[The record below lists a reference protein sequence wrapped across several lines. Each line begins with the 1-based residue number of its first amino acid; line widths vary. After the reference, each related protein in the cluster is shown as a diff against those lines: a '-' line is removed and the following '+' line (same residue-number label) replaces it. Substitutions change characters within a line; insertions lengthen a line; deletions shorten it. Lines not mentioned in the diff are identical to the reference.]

1 MRDNDV
7 RRMAA
12 RFFWDSVLASPA
24 LRNKLDTCP
33 DCSRD
38 CQEGLHNSTV
48 LLVMEDTNG
57 QPLSLGSGFF
67 VRESGSVSVGD
78 VDDSVGRLLADIGR
92 QGNAADVG
100 PRGQQISTLVTPVP
114 RVATVNGGH
123 DA

>member
-12 RFFWDSVLASPA
+12 RFFGILCSLLLLFGASSIHA
-24 LRNKLDTCP
+24 QTA
-33 DCSRD
+33 
-38 CQEGLHNSTV
+38 QEIAKRAFNSTV

-78 VDDSVGRLLADIGR
+78 GDDSVGRLLADIGR